1 MLLFSCLHFES
12 LSNICFFKL
21 MTVVSLW
28 DRIVVLLN
36 TSEIRVYMKKINL
49 FKKWSHGFHWDSHMG
64 TRSKNVKHICQR
76 VIIPCACCNHLFLT
90 FSFIHNY
97 SIQFSSNVEFQVPS
111 ILFCVFKV
119 ILMSSKIDYW
129 LIMFSGDCTGEI
141 PEIIME
147 SSKYIHA
154 SRMLIK
160 IQRLR
165 HYGKIASAKLQYMR
179 EAYLLYIGW

>member
-1 MLLFSCLHFES
+1 MLLISCLHFES

-28 DRIVVLLN
+28 HRIVVLLN
-36 TSEIRVYMKKINL
+36 TSEIRVYVKKINL
-49 FKKWSHGFHWDSHMG
+49 FKNDLMVFIVIHKWV

-97 SIQFSSNVEFQVPS
+97 SIPFSSNVEFQVPS

-119 ILMSSKIDYW
+119 ILTSSKIDYW

-154 SRMLIK
+154 SRMWI
-160 IQRLR
+160 
-165 HYGKIASAKLQYMR
+165 
-179 EAYLLYIGW
+179 